1 MPDTETRLRGQ
12 WETWGGGDETLACE
26 VLQPSIYVLCMS
38 ASQLSGKEAIKG
50 WGEPSCSGPR
60 HVEEEV
66 GSREWFGQT
75 ALTLSTTLWKRK
87 WQPQINSTFQWTI
100 SSFVTEIHRSFLCFL
115 YSLFCPPPTQ
125 SFLPPSNHPISWT
138 AVGLS
143 YMKKKK
149 SSCNYFERYLDC
161 DMICNFSGK
170 GHFLHLI

>member
-100 SSFVTEIHRSFLCFL
+100 SSFGHRNPPLL
-115 YSLFCPPPTQ
+115 SLFPL
-125 SFLPPSNHPISWT
+125 LPLLSSSHTILFTPFQPSNLLNSCR
-138 AVGLS
+138 AQL
-143 YMKKKK
+143 YEKKK
-149 SSCNYFERYLDC
+149 NHLAIIFERYLDC

-170 GHFLHLI
+170 GHFLH